1 MEKGK
6 KRDSG
11 LSAKHVI
18 LIQKRYVFKEIN
30 HVNIVMSGDGTVRK
44 IVVVLIGIVFIT
56 LGFMSGCTQNKPEQN
71 NETDTDGDG
80 YNDTVD
86 AFPSDSTE
94 WADSDDDGVG
104 DNTDAFPHDANETR
118 DTDGDGVGDNA
129 DAFPLDPAESHD
141 ADGDGV
147 GDNADYYPNDPTRWE
162 RPSSDAFLKTAEPFL
177 EKLDLDDSG
186 LRSYATTILTGCD
199 ASNKECFVNA
209 LYRDVLMNYT
219 CLNTPLN
226 NQTLQT
232 PQETI
237 ERKQGTCED
246 LSILLCSLLSN
257 IGLTSHL
264 VFTNAHVYAMVSDV
278 NSDDLWDVAE
288 QSLIHH
294 VEDVFGE
301 PLSQSYYQTYA
312 LPPNGVLYAG
322 GEENKTFAGV
332 IDSMIIDYNLQSDQQ
347 LTLFV
352 IPTWTEYSEFQN
364 GDFANFT
371 SINQWN
377 FTNTTGTIP
386 ELSTFGGIM
395 LYNGGIQTA
404 TVTVDLIFSFEASF
418 YQTYNKD
425 ALTVYTL
432 WGKNAVLLDP
442 TVGNFGFPGYDAA
455 VVGVKKAID
464 PLTKEYVTLQ

>member
-1 MEKGK
+1 MYAE
-6 KRDSG
+6 D
-11 LSAKHVI
+11 
-18 LIQKRYVFKEIN
+18 
-30 HVNIVMSGDGTVRK
+30 T
-44 IVVVLIGIVFIT
+44 T
-56 LGFMSGCTQNKPEQN
+56 EQN

-94 WADSDDDGVG
+94 WVDSDGDGVG

-162 RPSSDAFLKTAEPFL
+162 RPSSDAFLNTAEPFL

-237 ERKQGTCED
+237 QKKEGTCED

-257 IGLTSHL
+257 IGLTSYL
-264 VFTNAHVYAMVSDV
+264 VFTNTHVYAMVSDV
-278 NSDDLWDVAE
+278 NNDDLWNVAE
-288 QSLIHH
+288 HSLLLF
-294 VEDVFGE
+294 VEETFGE
-301 PLSQSYYQTYA
+301 PLSQPVQQPLSFVPLEMKYIGGLENQTYA
-312 LPPNGVLYAG
+312 
-322 GEENKTFAGV
+322 FAG
-332 IDSMIIDYNLQSDQQ
+332 IIDYMTIDYTIESDQPMDVFVVGSQSDFFI
-347 LTLFV
+347 LNENDLEHF
-352 IPTWTEYSEFQN
+352 IPFEEWLQVTT
-364 GDFANFT
+364 
-371 SINQWN
+371 I
-377 FTNTTGTIP
+377 TGTSP
-386 ELSTFGGIM
+386 QLDTYGGFIIF
-395 LYNGGIQTA
+395 NNNQTQAA
-404 TVTVDLIFSFEASF
+404 TVNVDLLFKFQPSF
-418 YQTYNKD
+418 YKTYNKNK
-425 ALTVYTL
+425 LTVYHL
-432 WGKNAVLLDP
+432 WGKNAVILDP
-442 TVGNFGFPGYDAA
+442 TVGDFGFPGYDAA
-455 VVGVKKAID
+455 VVGIKKAID
-464 PLTKEYVTLQ
+464 PADERVRHLTIKRNSFVIISVKKKIQSMCLFVFLVIAKKSMFDGNIYIL

>member
-1 MEKGK
+1 M
-6 KRDSG
+6 D
-11 LSAKHVI
+11 LN
-18 LIQKRYVFKEIN
+18 KRYVFKEIN
-30 HVNIVMSGDGTVRK
+30 HVNIVMIGDGTVRK
-44 IVVVLIGIVFIT
+44 IVVVLIGIVFIS
-56 LGFMSGCTQNKPEQN
+56 LCFMSGCTQKKQEQN
-71 NETDTDGDG
+71 NVTDTDGDS
-80 YNDTVD
+80 YNDSVD
-86 AFPSDSTE
+86 AFPSDSSE
-94 WADSDDDGVG
+94 WVDSDGDGVG

-141 ADGDGV
+141 TDGDGV
-147 GDNADYYPNDPTRWE
+147 GDNADYYPNDPMRWE
-162 RPSSDAFLKTAEPFL
+162 RPSSDAFLNTAEPFL

-199 ASNKECFVNA
+199 ASK
-209 LYRDVLMNYT
+209 
-219 CLNTPLN
+219 
-226 NQTLQT
+226 TLQT

-246 LSILLCSLLSN
+246 LSILLCSLLFN
-257 IGLTSHL
+257 IGLTSYL

-332 IDSMIIDYNLQSDQQ
+332 IDSMIIDYNLQSDQP

-352 IPTWTEYSEFQN
+352 VPTWIDYSEFQN

-371 SINQWN
+371 SIDQWN

-425 ALTVYTL
+425 ALTVYTP

-442 TVGNFGFPGYDAA
+442 TLTDFGFPGYDAA
-455 VVGVKKAID
+455 VVGIKKAID
-464 PLTKEYVTLQ
+464 PVTKEYVTLP